1 MPQYKA
7 DKEAT
12 LVPMKKDPTPGNMS
26 SDAYKSAD
34 LGIDII
40 LGENANAG
48 DVALRM
54 ISNFHQR
61 SKQNRTFIC

>member
-1 MPQYKA
+1 
-7 DKEAT
+7 
-12 LVPMKKDPTPGNMS
+12 MKRDPTPGNMS
-26 SDAYKSAD
+26 GDAYKSTD

-61 SKQNRTFIC
+61 SKQNRAWY